1 MSISG
6 MIELLLALGSV
17 IGAAAAVTYW
27 GGRISRSVETIA
39 EQITALRGDIQA
51 HSSKLDKHADRL
63 DDYGQRIAVVET
75 RQGA

>member
-1 MSISG
+1 MTHEIL
-6 MIELLLALGSV
+6 EVLLAVGSI

-39 EQITALRGDIQA
+39 EQITALRSDIQA
-51 HSSKLDKHADRL
+51 HATRLDKHADKL
-63 DDYGQRIAVVET
+63 ENHGQRISVVET